1 MIRARLSSRDR
12 RALAV
17 GCAVVAFAL
26 LWTYVVTP
34 YMRALAHTRARL
46 DATRVLLARE
56 LELVRLAPVIAAAAE
71 RAAGRLWDVAPRLFA
86 GEKDGLAHAALAD
99 YVRAHAREARAHIA
113 SVTPV
118 AGAGEDVSAAE
129 SSPMRLREIAL
140 RVAGESDLEGLLT
153 LITRLEGGA
162 KLARVRGLTVDAK
175 AQQPGGALVLS
186 FHFDVVAL
194 ALPDSAARAAEAET

>member
-1 MIRARLSSRDR
+1 MRARLSARDR

-34 YMRALAHTRARL
+34 YMRALADTRARL
-46 DATRVLLARE
+46 DAARELLARE
-56 LELVRLAPVIAAAAE
+56 LELAALAPALAVAAE

-86 GEKDGLAHAALAD
+86 GAGDGLAGAALAE
-99 YVRAHAREARAHIA
+99 YVRAHAREARVHIA
-113 SVTPV
+113 SVAPV
-118 AGAGEDVSAAE
+118 DADENAPTA
-129 SSPMRLREIAL
+129 SSPVRLREIAL

-153 LITRLEGGA
+153 LIARLEGGE

-175 AQQPGGALVLS
+175 APQPGGALVLS
-186 FHFDVVAL
+186 FGFEIVAL
-194 ALPDSAARAAEAET
+194 ALPDSAAQRAEAET